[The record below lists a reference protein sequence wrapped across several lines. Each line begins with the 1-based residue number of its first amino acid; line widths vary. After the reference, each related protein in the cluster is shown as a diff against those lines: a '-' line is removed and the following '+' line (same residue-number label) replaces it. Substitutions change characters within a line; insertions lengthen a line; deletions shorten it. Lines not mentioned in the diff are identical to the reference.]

1 MILFLL
7 FLYHLIIFY
16 VSLSDIIL
24 NFFVSFFNK
33 NLIMSSIRKFNK
45 NYENPFIKQALEQ
58 INNNIVK
65 KYKSAT
71 KTGQSA
77 ILQAMDPNTGEL
89 VGHTQFIR
97 QIEVDEEQFTK
108 IYLSQ
113 FSAFWNLNTQAIRV
127 FGYIMTK
134 LVPKQDMFIFL
145 MEECL
150 THTNY
155 KNHRSVHQGLSA
167 LLEADIIARGPADTL
182 YFINPMIAFN
192 GDRVTFAK
200 TYVKKKSPGIPKN
213 QGSLN
218 FDNPAD
224 PYVLPE
230 VNPIDSF

>member
-1 MILFLL
+1 MDKFLVGAKSYYELLVKPHFADLLPDGAFNGTLGEFSVMDDVSSKRKIVDILGTQN
-7 FLYHLIIFY
+7 
-16 VSLSDIIL
+16 IL
-24 NFFVSFFNK
+24 KRRDASC
-33 NLIMSSIRKFNK
+33 
-45 NYENPFIKQALEQ
+45 
-58 INNNIVK
+58 NIVF
-65 KYKSAT
+65 S
-71 KTGQSA
+71 
-77 ILQAMDPNTGEL
+77 P
-89 VGHTQFIR
+89 VGKASIR

-150 THTNY
+150 THTKY